1 MATPTN
7 LPAAQTTG
15 NVLTAAY
22 MNDLRGA
29 FRILQVVT
37 TNKTDTFT
45 MTSTTFADVTGLS
58 VTITPQSTSSKIFV
72 MAVVSGTGQPAG
84 TNFFGRLVRGSTAID
99 IGDAAGTRTQT
110 SISKGDGE
118 FPTQMSI
125 MFLDSPSTTSAT
137 TYKIQVRSQNAG
149 QGIFIN
155 RGAGD
160 GDSDTN
166 TRTVSNITVFE
177 VSA

>member
-7 LPAAQTTG
+7 LPAAATVGQ
-15 NVLTAAY
+15 LYTAANV
-22 MNDLRGA
+22 NDLRGA
-29 FRILQVVT
+29 FRILQVKT
-37 TNKTDTFT
+37 IDKTDTFV

-58 VTITPQSTSSKIFV
+58 VSITPQSTSSKIFV
-72 MAVVSGTGQPAG
+72 MAVVSGTGQPAN

-118 FPTQMSI
+118 FPVPMPI
-125 MFLDSPSTTSAT
+125 MFLDSPATTSAT